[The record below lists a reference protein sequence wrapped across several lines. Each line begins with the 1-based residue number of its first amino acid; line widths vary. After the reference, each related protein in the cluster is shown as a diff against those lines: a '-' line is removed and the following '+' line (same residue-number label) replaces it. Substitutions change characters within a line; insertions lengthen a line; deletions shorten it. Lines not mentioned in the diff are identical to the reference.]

1 MAGLVGYGVY
11 SYVSE
16 QQLKALLP
24 EGVAMPE
31 NRAQTAL
38 LLWNT
43 VGRPEPAEAP
53 AFKDVADP
61 DTAKAAQ
68 WCVGRGLKNKHPQRT
83 APELKQPGHALRM
96 LLLCGGARRLK
107 QKIRALLLSRKGS
120 DFHGLVRVVI
130 QHFLKT
136 IVVQFVFKVIG

>member
-1 MAGLVGYGVY
+1 
-11 SYVSE
+11 
-16 QQLKALLP
+16 
-24 EGVAMPE
+24 MPE

-43 VGRPEPAEAP
+43 AGRPEPAEAP

-96 LLLCGGARRLK
+96 LLLCGEARRLK
-107 QKIRALLLSRKGS
+107 QKIRTLLLSRKGS

-136 IVVQFVFKVIG
+136 IVVQFVFEVIG

>member
-1 MAGLVGYGVY
+1 
-11 SYVSE
+11 
-16 QQLKALLP
+16 
-24 EGVAMPE
+24 MPE

-43 VGRPEPAEAP
+43 AGRPEPAEAP

-68 WCVGRGLKNKHPQRT
+68 WCVERGLKNKHPQRT

-107 QKIRALLLSRKGS
+107 QKIRTLLFRETVRI
-120 DFHGLVRVVI
+120 FLVWC
-130 QHFLKT
+130 
-136 IVVQFVFKVIG
+136 G